1 MQLSDIDYVLPVD
14 LIAQTPIEPRDSAR
28 LLVDQGLSQPL
39 HRHVRDLCSFLK
51 PNDVLVINHTRVLP
65 ARLRARRSTGGA
77 VEILLLNQMS
87 DDAVSW
93 EAMIKPGGKLRE
105 GELLSINQSEMRVE
119 VGQRTIHGDTFV
131 IKLLTPDVLAE
142 LLRVGEVPL
151 PPYIT
156 QTLQDAER
164 YQTVFSHDQRSA
176 AAPTAGLHF
185 TLELLDRVREMG
197 VLILEVELVV
207 GLDTFKPI
215 SDEDPLKHLIHS
227 EAYSVSKDVLA
238 KCIETKNNGGRVVA
252 VGTTATRALE
262 SAATTGLLSGNTTL
276 FITPGYQWK
285 MVDVM
290 ITNFHMPK
298 TTLLLMVESFVG
310 KRWRILYQHA
320 IDARYRMLSFGD
332 AMLLQR
338 QTDTV

>member
-28 LLVDQGLSQPL
+28 LLVDQGTRRPL
-39 HRHVRDLCSFLK
+39 HQHVRDLCSFLN
-51 PNDVLVINHTRVLP
+51 PNDVLVLNHTRVLP

-77 VEILLLNQMS
+77 VEILLLNQTS
-87 DDAVSW
+87 DDSVSW
-93 EAMIKPGGKLRE
+93 EAMIKPGGKLRN
-105 GELLSINQSEMRVE
+105 GELLTINDSGMNVE
-119 VGQRTIHGDTFV
+119 IGDRTIHGDTFA
-131 IKLLTPDVLAE
+131 IKLIGPNVLTE
-142 LLRVGEVPL
+142 LLKVGEVPL

-156 QTLQDAER
+156 QALQDAER

-185 TLELLDRVREMG
+185 TLELLERIRNMG
-197 VLILEVELVV
+197 VRVLEVELVV

-227 EAYSVSKDVLA
+227 EAYSVSQEVLDGCNIA
-238 KCIETKNNGGRVVA
+238 RNNGGRVIA

-262 SAATTGLLSGNTTL
+262 SAATSGLLAGNTTL

-290 ITNFHMPK
+290 MTNFHMPK
-298 TTLLLMVESFVG
+298 TTLLLMIESFVG

-320 IDARYRMLSFGD
+320 IDEKYRMLSFGD

>member
-28 LLVDQGLSQPL
+28 LLVDQGASQPL

-51 PNDVLVINHTRVLP
+51 PNDVLVLNHTRVLP

-87 DDAVSW
+87 NDAVSW
-93 EAMIKPGGKLRE
+93 EAMIKPGGKLHK
-105 GELLSINQSEMRVE
+105 GELLSIDQSEMRIE
-119 VGQRTIHGDTFV
+119 VGERTIHGDTFV
-131 IKLLTPDVLAE
+131 IKLLASDVLSE

-156 QTLQDAER
+156 QTLQDSER

-185 TLELLDRVREMG
+185 TLELLDRVRKMG

-227 EAYSVSKDVLA
+227 EAYSVPKDVLA
-238 KCIETKNNGGRVVA
+238 KCVETKNNGGRVVA

-290 ITNFHMPK
+290 MTNFHMPK
-298 TTLLLMVESFVG
+298 TTLLLMIESFVG
-310 KRWRILYQHA
+310 KRWRTLYQHA

>member
-28 LLVDQGLSQPL
+28 LLVDRGLSQPL

-119 VGQRTIHGDTFV
+119 VGERTIHGDTFV

-215 SDEDPLKHLIHS
+215 SDEDPLQHLIHS

-290 ITNFHMPK
+290 MTNFHMPK
-298 TTLLLMVESFVG
+298 TTLLLMIESFVG
-310 KRWRILYQHA
+310 KRWRTLYQHA
-320 IDARYRMLSFGD
+320 IDTRYRMLSFGD

>member
-28 LLVDQGLSQPL
+28 LLVDRGLSQPL

-119 VGQRTIHGDTFV
+119 VGERTIHGDTFV

-290 ITNFHMPK
+290 MTNFHMPK
-298 TTLLLMVESFVG
+298 TTLLLMIESFVG
-310 KRWRILYQHA
+310 KRWRTLYQHA

>member
-28 LLVDQGLSQPL
+28 LLVDQGASQPL

-51 PNDVLVINHTRVLP
+51 PNDVLVLNHTRVLP

-77 VEILLLNQMS
+77 VEILLLSQMS
-87 DDAVSW
+87 NDAVSW
-93 EAMIKPGGKLRE
+93 EAMIKPGGKLHE
-105 GELLSINQSEMRVE
+105 GELLSINQSEMRIE
-119 VGQRTIHGDTFV
+119 VGERTIHGDTFV
-131 IKLLTPDVLAE
+131 IKLLASDVLSE

-185 TLELLDRVREMG
+185 TLELLDRVRKMG

-227 EAYSVSKDVLA
+227 EAYSVPKDVLA
-238 KCIETKNNGGRVVA
+238 KCVETKNNGGRVVA

-290 ITNFHMPK
+290 MTNFHMPK
-298 TTLLLMVESFVG
+298 TTLLLMIESFVG
-310 KRWRILYQHA
+310 KRWRTLYQHA

>member
-28 LLVDQGLSQPL
+28 LLVDQGASQPL

-51 PNDVLVINHTRVLP
+51 PNDVLVLNHTRVLP

-87 DDAVSW
+87 NDAVSW
-93 EAMIKPGGKLRE
+93 EAMIKPGGKLHE
-105 GELLSINQSEMRVE
+105 GELLSINQSEMRIE
-119 VGQRTIHGDTFV
+119 VGERTIHGDTFL
-131 IKLLTPDVLAE
+131 IKLLASDVLSE

-156 QTLQDAER
+156 QTLQDSER

-185 TLELLDRVREMG
+185 TLELLDRVRKKG

-227 EAYSVSKDVLA
+227 EAYSVPKDVLA
-238 KCIETKNNGGRVVA
+238 KCVETKNNGGRVVA

-290 ITNFHMPK
+290 MTNFHMPK
-298 TTLLLMVESFVG
+298 TTLLLMIESFAG
-310 KRWRILYQHA
+310 KRWRTLYQHA

>member
-28 LLVDQGLSQPL
+28 LLVDRGLSQPL

-119 VGQRTIHGDTFV
+119 VGERTIHGDTFV

>member
-28 LLVDQGLSQPL
+28 LLVDRGLSQPL

-105 GELLSINQSEMRVE
+105 GELLTINQSEMRVE
-119 VGQRTIHGDTFV
+119 VGERTIHGDTFV

-290 ITNFHMPK
+290 MTNFHMPK

>member
-119 VGQRTIHGDTFV
+119 VGERTIHGDTFV

-215 SDEDPLKHLIHS
+215 SDEDPLQHLIHS

-290 ITNFHMPK
+290 MTNFHMPK
-298 TTLLLMVESFVG
+298 TTLLLMIESFVG
-310 KRWRILYQHA
+310 KRWRTLYQHA

>member
-28 LLVDQGLSQPL
+28 LLVDRGLSQPL

-93 EAMIKPGGKLRE
+93 EAMIKSGGKLRE
-105 GELLSINQSEMRVE
+105 GELLTINQSEMRVE
-119 VGQRTIHGDTFV
+119 VGERTIHGDTFV

>member
-28 LLVDQGLSQPL
+28 LLVDQGASQPL
-39 HRHVRDLCSFLK
+39 NRHVRDLCSFLK
-51 PNDVLVINHTRVLP
+51 PNDVLVLNHTRVLP

-87 DDAVSW
+87 NDAVSW
-93 EAMIKPGGKLRE
+93 EAMIKPGGKLHK
-105 GELLSINQSEMRVE
+105 GELLSIDKSEMRIE
-119 VGQRTIHGDTFV
+119 VGERTIHGDTFV
-131 IKLLTPDVLAE
+131 IKLLASDVLSE

-156 QTLQDAER
+156 QTLQDSER

-185 TLELLDRVREMG
+185 TLELLDRVRKMG

-227 EAYSVSKDVLA
+227 EAYSVPKDVLA
-238 KCIETKNNGGRVVA
+238 KCVETKNNGGRVVA

-290 ITNFHMPK
+290 MTNFHMPK
-298 TTLLLMVESFVG
+298 TTLLLMIESFVG
-310 KRWRILYQHA
+310 KRWRTLYQHA

>member
-39 HRHVRDLCSFLK
+39 HRHVLDLCSFLK

-77 VEILLLNQMS
+77 VEILLLNQLS
-87 DDAVSW
+87 NDAVSW

-105 GELLSINQSEMRVE
+105 GELLSIKQSEMRVE
-119 VGQRTIHGDTFV
+119 VGERTIHGDTFV
-131 IKLLTPDVLAE
+131 IKLLASDVLSE

-156 QTLQDAER
+156 QTLQDSER

-238 KCIETKNNGGRVVA
+238 KCIETKTNGGRIVA

-290 ITNFHMPK
+290 MTNFHMPK
-298 TTLLLMVESFVG
+298 TTLLLMIESFVG
-310 KRWRILYQHA
+310 KRWRTLYQHA
-320 IDARYRMLSFGD
+320 IDTRYRMLSFGD